1 MNKQHIL
8 DEIARTAVLNGGI
21 VPGRERFF
29 QKTGIKES
37 DWLVKFWARWGDA
50 VREVGFVPS
59 KLTAPLEETAL
70 LESYVAVI
78 REFGHLPVVSELK
91 LKTRQTSGF
100 PSHNTFRKF
109 GNKAQQ
115 INKLIEY
122 CENKPSY
129 ADVLEIAR
137 ASEPADAEVPTEANS
152 RDETIGFVYL
162 LKANRYFKIG
172 RSNSFDRR
180 SRKLAIQLPER
191 AETVHVIRTDDPIG
205 IELYWHRRFES
216 KRKNGEWF
224 ELDTQDVKV
233 FRRRKFM

>member
-1 MNKQHIL
+1 MKKQHVL
-8 DEIARTAVLNGGI
+8 DEIGRTAVLNDGI
-21 VPGRERFF
+21 VLGRERFF
-29 QKTGIKES
+29 QETGIKES
-37 DWLVKFWARWGDA
+37 DWLGKFWARWGDA
-50 VREVGFVPS
+50 VKEAGFVPN
-59 KLTAPLEETAL
+59 KLNAPLEETAL
-70 LESYVAVI
+70 LESYIALI
-78 REFGHLPVVSELK
+78 RELGYLPVVSELK
-91 LKTRQTSGF
+91 LKARQTSGF

-115 INKLIEY
+115 IKKLIEY

-137 ASEPADAEVPTEANS
+137 ASEPADAEVPADANS

-172 RSNSFDRR
+172 RSNSFERR
-180 SRKLAIQLPER
+180 SRELAIQLPER
-191 AETVHVIRTDDPIG
+191 AETAHVIRTDDPIG

-224 ELDTQDVKV
+224 ELNTQDVKV
-233 FRRRKFM
+233 FKHRKFM